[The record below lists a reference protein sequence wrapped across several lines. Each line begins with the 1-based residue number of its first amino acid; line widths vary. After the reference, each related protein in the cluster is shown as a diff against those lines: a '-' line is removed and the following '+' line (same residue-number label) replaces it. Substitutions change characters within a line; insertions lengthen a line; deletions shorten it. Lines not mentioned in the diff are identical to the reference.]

1 MGDLTRQFGAV
12 FSWVVLCT
20 RVWTGRVIIIST
32 LEASGL
38 ESAVLST
45 SRLSAQLQLR
55 TKAPYIILTK
65 IRRYPFAELS
75 TEVYQETSQHSTS
88 NP

>member
-1 MGDLTRQFGAV
+1 M
-12 FSWVVLCT
+12 VLCT
-20 RVWTGRVIIIST
+20 WVWTGRVMSSLGHLVMYLYIR
-32 LEASGL
+32 ASGL

-45 SRLSAQLQLR
+45 SRLGAKLQLR

-75 TEVYQETSQHSTS
+75 TEVYQETSQHATS
-88 NP
+88 N